1 MEITALKYGDST
13 YENEMKR
20 ECGRLVLEL
29 HPDEVEG
36 RRWIEEGDELK
47 KRRHY

>member
-1 MEITALKYGDST
+1 METAALTYGDSAN
-13 YENEMKR
+13 ENDMKR

-36 RRWIEEGDELK
+36 RRWIEEADELK